1 MNVFMKGFL
10 VMKQAILYLSLCMFV
25 VPVLAEQTK
34 PNVQLIKGDN
44 KVDVMI
50 GGKLFTS
57 YVYGS
62 EMTKPVLVPVCTPSG
77 IEVNRRHPLTE
88 IEGASA
94 DHSHHVGIFFA
105 VDKVN
110 GTNFWRNTSPPPQI
124 KHIEIT
130 DLTSGTGRGKLST
143 IMHWID
149 NDGRVVLEEKRSMI
163 FLAAEQQN
171 EYAVDFSMDLTAQ
184 DTKVVFDDIE
194 EGMFAIRVSDYLRQG
209 RDQLNLQSV
218 QPLPK
223 ESIAGTGFYFSSNG
237 DETAETIWG
246 KRARWVALQG
256 IRKRKVV
263 GVAILNHPASINY
276 PTYWH
281 VRDYGLFSAN
291 PLGQG
296 DFQRQQPPKY
306 RKNKVI
312 PLQLTLEPGERAHFR
327 FLVIIYDGM
336 RTKEQIEERFRDF
349 IKN

>member
-1 MNVFMKGFL
+1 MK
-10 VMKQAILYLSLCMFV
+10 KAIFALSICMFV
-25 VPVLAEQTK
+25 VPVLAEETK
-34 PNVQLIKGDN
+34 PNVQLIQGDN

-50 GGKLFTS
+50 SGKLFTS
-57 YVYGS
+57 YIYGS
-62 EMTKPVLVPVCTPSG
+62 KLTKPVLVPVRTPSG
-77 IEVNRRHPLTE
+77 VEVNRKHPLTE
-88 IEGASA
+88 AEGAST

-105 VDKVN
+105 VDQVN
-110 GTNFWRNTSPPPQI
+110 GTNFWRNTAPPPQI
-124 KHIEIT
+124 KHIRIAE
-130 DLTSGTGRGKLST
+130 LTSGPGRGKLST

-149 NDGRVVLEEKRSMI
+149 KNGRIVLEEKRNMI
-163 FLAAEQQN
+163 FLVTEHEN
-171 EYAVDFSMDLTAQ
+171 EYAIDFSIDLVAK
-184 DTKVVFDDIE
+184 DAKVVFDDIE

-209 RDQLNLQSV
+209 RAKLSLESD

-237 DETAETIWG
+237 DETAKNIWG

-256 IRKRKVV
+256 IRQKKVV

-296 DFQRQQPPKY
+296 DFQRQRPRQY

-312 PLQLTLEPGERAHFR
+312 PLRLMLEPGETAHFR
-327 FLVIIYDGM
+327 FLVIIYEGI
-336 RTKEQIEERFRDF
+336 RTKEQIEKRFMEF
-349 IKN
+349 IK

>member
-1 MNVFMKGFL
+1 MKIKDFPFMK
-10 VMKQAILYLSLCMFV
+10 KTILAVSMCMFV
-25 VPVLAEQTK
+25 SPVLAKGAK
-34 PNVQLIKGDN
+34 PNVQLIKADN

-50 GGKLFTS
+50 DGKLFTS

-88 IEGASA
+88 IEGASN

-105 VDKVN
+105 VDQVN

-124 KHIEIT
+124 QHIEIT
-130 DLTSGTGRGKLST
+130 EITSGTGMGKLST

-149 NDGRVVLEEKRSMI
+149 NDDHIVLEEKRSMM
-163 FLAAEQQN
+163 FLAAQHEN
-171 EYAVDFSMDLTAQ
+171 EYAIDFSMDLTAQ
-184 DTKVVFDDIE
+184 DKKVVFDDIE

-209 RDQLNLQSV
+209 RDKLALEFD
-218 QPLPK
+218 QPLPE

-237 DETAETIWG
+237 DVTAKNIWG

-256 IRKRKVV
+256 IRQKKVV

-296 DFQRQQPPKY
+296 DFQRQRPRQY

-312 PLQLTLEPGERAHFR
+312 PLRLTLEPDETVHFR
-327 FLVIIYDGM
+327 FLVIIYEGI
-336 RTKEQIEERFRDF
+336 RTNQQIEKRFKDF

>member
-1 MNVFMKGFL
+1 MKKTVF
-10 VMKQAILYLSLCMFV
+10 ALSICMFV
-25 VPVLAEQTK
+25 LPVLAGQTK
-34 PNVQLIKGDN
+34 PNVQLIQGDN

-57 YVYGS
+57 YVYGGKL
-62 EMTKPVLVPVCTPSG
+62 TKPVLVPVCTPSG
-77 IEVNRRHPLTE
+77 IEVNRRHPLME
-88 IEGASA
+88 AEGAST
-94 DHSHHVGIFFA
+94 DHPHHVGIFFA
-105 VDKVN
+105 VDNVN
-110 GTNFWRNTSPPPQI
+110 GTEFWRNTSPPPQI
-124 KHIEIT
+124 KHIKIAEF
-130 DLTSGTGRGKLST
+130 TSGPGRGKLST

-163 FLAAEQQN
+163 FLAAEHEN
-171 EYAVDFSMDLTAQ
+171 EYAIDFSIDLAAK
-184 DTKVVFDDIE
+184 DAKVVFDDIE

-209 RDQLNLQSV
+209 RDKLNLKSG

-237 DETAETIWG
+237 DETAKNVWG

-256 IRKRKVV
+256 IRQQKVV

-276 PTYWH
+276 PTWWH

-296 DFQRQQPPKY
+296 DFQRQRPRQY

-312 PLQLTLEPGERAHFR
+312 PLRLTLEPGETAHFR
-327 FLVIIYDGM
+327 FLVIIYEGI
-336 RTKEQIEERFRDF
+336 RTKEQIEKRFTEF
-349 IKN
+349 IK

>member
-1 MNVFMKGFL
+1 MRTIILALFL
-10 VMKQAILYLSLCMFV
+10 CIYVC
-25 VPVLAEQTK
+25 PVLAEETK
-34 PNVQLIKGDN
+34 PNVQLIEGNN

-57 YVYGS
+57 YIYGS
-62 EMTKPVLVPVCTPSG
+62 KMTKPVLVPVRTPSG
-77 IEVNRRHPLTE
+77 VEVNRRHPLTE
-88 IEGASA
+88 AEGAST

-105 VDKVN
+105 VDQVN
-110 GTNFWRNTSPPPQI
+110 GTNFWRNTAPPPQI
-124 KHIEIT
+124 KHIKIT
-130 DLTSGTGRGKLST
+130 ELTSGTGRGKLST

-163 FLAAEQQN
+163 FLAAEHEN
-171 EYAVDFSMDLTAQ
+171 EYAVDFSIDLTAK
-184 DTKVVFDDIE
+184 DAKVVFDDIE

-209 RDQLNLQSV
+209 RAKLSLESD

-223 ESIAGTGFYFSSNG
+223 ESIAGTGMYFSSNG
-237 DETAETIWG
+237 DETAKNIWG
-246 KRARWVALQG
+246 KRARWVALRG
-256 IRKRKVV
+256 IRQQKVV

-276 PTYWH
+276 PTWWH

-296 DFQRQQPPKY
+296 DFQRQRPRQY

-312 PLQLTLEPGERAHFR
+312 PLRLTLEPGETAHFR
-327 FLVIIYDGM
+327 FLVIIYEGI
-336 RTKEQIEERFRDF
+336 RTKEQIEERFGDF